1 MLGWTAVVVGSAYW
15 ILTSRWGRAFRAI
28 RENEMRAEALG
39 VSLRNYKLMAFAIGA
54 AYAGIGGALF
64 APLLGYIDP
73 GAYTLDRS
81 IQFLMMVVMGG
92 LGRFEGPFIGAI
104 LVTVLPEVLRASE
117 GLYLVIYALAVILMM
132 LFMPKGLVGV
142 WDWALSRLGPRRG
155 GRAPAGRAARRAPG
169 GLSGPLMPLL
179 EVRGLTKQFFRLS
192 ALSGVSLSVE
202 PGELLGVIGPNGSGK
217 TTLFNCVTGV
227 LRPSAGQVRFKGEDI
242 TGLSADLVYRR
253 GIARTFQLI
262 QLFPEMTVLENML
275 LAAQEREG
283 TLARPPAPARGRPR
297 RPAGRSELLEYL
309 GIAASGTHLASNLSY
324 GQQKLLDFGMALM
337 SRPEVIL
344 LDEPLAGVNPT
355 MIKSLVGHIQ
365 ALNAQGHTFVVIE
378 HNMEVVM
385 SLCRRIVV
393 LSQGERI
400 AEGTPAEVAD
410 NPLVLDAY
418 FGR

>member
-1 MLGWTAVVVGSAYW
+1 
-15 ILTSRWGRAFRAI
+15 
-28 RENEMRAEALG
+28 
-39 VSLRNYKLMAFAIGA
+39 
-54 AYAGIGGALF
+54 
-64 APLLGYIDP
+64 
-73 GAYTLDRS
+73 
-81 IQFLMMVVMGG
+81 
-92 LGRFEGPFIGAI
+92 
-104 LVTVLPEVLRASE
+104 
-117 GLYLVIYALAVILMM
+117 
-132 LFMPKGLVGV
+132 
-142 WDWALSRLGPRRG
+142 
-155 GRAPAGRAARRAPG
+155 
-169 GLSGPLMPLL
+169 MPLL
-179 EVRGLTKQFFRLS
+179 EVDQLTKQFFRLP

-202 PGELLGVIGPNGSGK
+202 AGDLLGVIGPNGSGK

-227 LRPSAGQVRFKGEDI
+227 LRPTGGHVRFKGEDI
-242 TGLSADLVYRR
+242 TGLSADRVHRR

-275 LAAQEREG
+275 LAAQERHG
-283 TLARPPAPARGRPR
+283 TLLGRLIRREGAEPADRAL
-297 RPAGRSELLEYL
+297 ALLEYL
-309 GIAASGTHLASNLSY
+309 GIVDLRDRLASNLSY

-337 SRPEVIL
+337 SGPEVIL
-344 LDEPLAGVNPT
+344 LDEPLAGVSPT
-355 MIKSLVGHIQ
+355 MINKLVGHIL

>member
-1 MLGWTAVVVGSAYW
+1 VA
-15 ILTSRWGRAFRAI
+15 
-28 RENEMRAEALG
+28 
-39 VSLRNYKLMAFAIGA
+39 
-54 AYAGIGGALF
+54 
-64 APLLGYIDP
+64 
-73 GAYTLDRS
+73 
-81 IQFLMMVVMGG
+81 
-92 LGRFEGPFIGAI
+92 
-104 LVTVLPEVLRASE
+104 
-117 GLYLVIYALAVILMM
+117 
-132 LFMPKGLVGV
+132 
-142 WDWALSRLGPRRG
+142 
-155 GRAPAGRAARRAPG
+155 
-169 GLSGPLMPLL
+169 LL
-179 EVRGLTKQFFRLS
+179 EVRDLSKHFFRLP
-192 ALSGVSLSVE
+192 ALSGVSLRVE
-202 PGELLGVIGPNGSGK
+202 RGDLLGVIGPNGSGK

-227 LRPSAGQVRFKGEDI
+227 LSPSAGEVRFKDEDI
-242 TGLSADLVYRR
+242 TGLSADLVHRR

-262 QLFPEMTVLENML
+262 QLFPEMSVLENML

-283 TLARPPAPARGRPR
+283 TLLGRLFRREDGGAAARAM
-297 RPAGRSELLEYL
+297 ELLEYL
-309 GIAASGTHLASNLSY
+309 GIAGLRDHFAANLSY

-365 ALNAQGHTFVVIE
+365 ALNAEGHTFVVIE

-400 AEGTPAEVAD
+400 AEGSPAEVAD

>member
-1 MLGWTAVVVGSAYW
+1 
-15 ILTSRWGRAFRAI
+15 
-28 RENEMRAEALG
+28 
-39 VSLRNYKLMAFAIGA
+39 
-54 AYAGIGGALF
+54 
-64 APLLGYIDP
+64 
-73 GAYTLDRS
+73 
-81 IQFLMMVVMGG
+81 
-92 LGRFEGPFIGAI
+92 
-104 LVTVLPEVLRASE
+104 
-117 GLYLVIYALAVILMM
+117 
-132 LFMPKGLVGV
+132 
-142 WDWALSRLGPRRG
+142 
-155 GRAPAGRAARRAPG
+155 
-169 GLSGPLMPLL
+169 MPLL
-179 EVRGLTKQFFRLS
+179 EIRDLTKHFFRLS
-192 ALSGVSLSVE
+192 ALSRVSLDVE

-227 LRPSAGQVRFKGEDI
+227 LRPSAGAIRFKGEDI

-262 QLFPEMTVLENML
+262 QLFPEMSVLENML

-283 TLARPPAPARGRPR
+283 SLLRRLVRREDGRTADR
-297 RPAGRSELLEYL
+297 AQELLEYL
-309 GIAASGTHLASNLSY
+309 GIAGLRDHLASNLSY
-324 GQQKLLDFGMALM
+324 GQQKLLDFGMVLM
-337 SRPEVIL
+337 GRPEVIL

-355 MIKSLVGHIQ
+355 MINSLVGHIQ
-365 ALNAQGHTFVVIE
+365 ALNAAGHTFVVIE